1 MQNLF
6 NYLLDKVIE
15 QLTNKPEYRPLQL
28 RSYSKFISSQDASSI
43 EILIIE
49 LMESNDEFDFCEVLD
64 FNYSEFIQNY
74 IIENLM
80 LHPAHKLDI
89 TKTGWQ
95 TQINEV
101 DNTFDNTKGD
111 DVYQYFSVLI
121 TDQTIYITRNN
132 PAL

>member
-6 NYLLDKVIE
+6 NCLLDRVIE

-43 EILIIE
+43 EVLIIE

-64 FNYSEFIQNY
+64 FNYSEFILNY

-101 DNTFDNTKGD
+101 DSTFDNAKGD
-111 DVYQYFSVLI
+111 DVYQYFSILI
-121 TDQTIYITRNN
+121 TNQTIYITRNN

>member
-6 NYLLDKVIE
+6 NCLLDKVIE

-101 DNTFDNTKGD
+101 DSTFDNAKGD
-111 DVYQYFSVLI
+111 DVYQYFSILI